1 MQLDPV
7 AVDAYLSRRH
17 AQPVQVLSI
26 APLSDRSVLAATAAK
41 GETVSLKAFGYGR
54 PLLITY
60 RLGDEEQS
68 VVLHTAPANQFGHE
82 TRADRAASMLL
93 AFDTYNSLP
102 RHAPALDVGVFTPA
116 EPPDRRLVSLA
127 SGDEFFLLT
136 RFITGTP
143 YAHDLQQLRDSGQAA
158 PRDRQR
164 AARLAAYLAEIH
176 AVKRPPQGTAAQGS
190 RLDDGDAAL
199 YRRRIRDTVG
209 SGEGIIGLIDSYPAG
224 FDLASPQWF
233 ARVEKDC
240 IDWRWR
246 LKPLIYRLRQVHGDF
261 HPFNIFFTDDLDFL
275 LLDRSRG
282 AWGEPA
288 DDVGCLAINYLFF
301 SLQRSGELAPPFSEL
316 WDEFWNVY
324 LQRTG
329 DAEMLSVLAPFLAW
343 RALVLASPV
352 WYNTARTVRRALLNF
367 IENVLAADTFDPAD
381 VNAYLQPPARTGES
395 ATIHD

>member
-1 MQLDPV
+1 MQLDLA
-7 AVDAYLSRRH
+7 AVEAYLSRRH

-26 APLSDRSVLAATAAK
+26 DPLSDRSVRATTTAN
-41 GETVSLKAFGYGR
+41 GEAVSLKAFGYGR

-60 RLGDEEQS
+60 RLGNQEQR

-82 TRADRAASMLL
+82 TRADRAAAMLL
-93 AFDTYNSLP
+93 AFDTYNTLP
-102 RHAPALDVGVFTPA
+102 RHASALDVGVFAPA
-116 EPPDRRLVSLA
+116 EPLAQRLVSLA

-143 YAHDLQQLRDSGQAA
+143 YAHDLQRLRDSGRAA
-158 PRDRQR
+158 PLDRQR
-164 AARLAAYLAEIH
+164 AALLAAYLADIH

-190 RLDDGDAAL
+190 RLDDGDVAL
-199 YRRRIRDTVG
+199 YRRRIRDTIG

-224 FDLASPQWF
+224 FELASPQWF
-233 ARVEKDC
+233 ARIEKAC

-246 LKPLIYRLRQVHGDF
+246 LKPLVHRLRQVHGDF
-261 HPFNIFFTDDLDFL
+261 HPFNILFTGDLDFL

-288 DDVGCLAINYLFF
+288 DDVSCLAINHLFF
-301 SLQRSGELAPPFSEL
+301 SLQRSGKLAPPFSEL

-329 DAEMLSVLAPFLAW
+329 DAEILSVVAPFLAW

-352 WYNTARTVRRALLNF
+352 WYNTERNVRRALLHL
-367 IENVLAADTFDPAD
+367 IENVLGAETFDPAN
-381 VNAYLQPPARTGES
+381 VNAYLQPPAPTGDCEV
-395 ATIHD
+395 AHA

>member
-7 AVDAYLSRRH
+7 AVEAYLSRRRPTGASSLH
-17 AQPVQVLSI
+17 R
-26 APLSDRSVLAATAAK
+26 PLSDRSVLAATAAK

-54 PLLITY
+54 RCLSPIAWATRSRASCCTPRPPTSSGTNARRPRRVHAP
-60 RLGDEEQS
+60 RLRHLQ
-68 VVLHTAPANQFGHE
+68 
-82 TRADRAASMLL
+82 L
-93 AFDTYNSLP
+93 AP

-143 YAHDLQQLRDSGQAA
+143 YAHDLQQLRDSGRARRETDNA
-158 PRDRQR
+158 RRASPPTSPKSTPSNVRRKEPPHKVRGSTTAMPRS
-164 AARLAAYLAEIH
+164 
-176 AVKRPPQGTAAQGS
+176 TA
-190 RLDDGDAAL
+190 
-199 YRRRIRDTVG
+199 RRIRDTVG

-233 ARVEKDC
+233 ARVEKAC